1 LLKPIEEFA
10 KHIAITGFKNVKI
23 KDVEEFLEKINR
35 EKPANVEVQFF
46 DAELVATWQHLY
58 FAVLNALTAFK
69 NKQNISKALAIEIM
83 LYASAQRQ
91 IRKAMEL
98 IGIKPNSS
106 KIVVIAVGEDP
117 KTVETALSIVSK
129 HVEAERDENILEVTD
144 AKAKKIQEAFEIS
157 DLEIETVAKGDDLKG
172 ALVDLV
178 IERMAL
184 LSVQH

>member
-1 LLKPIEEFA
+1 
-10 KHIAITGFKNVKI
+10 
-23 KDVEEFLEKINR
+23 
-35 EKPANVEVQFF
+35 
-46 DAELVATWQHLY
+46 
-58 FAVLNALTAFK
+58 
-69 NKQNISKALAIEIM
+69 
-83 LYASAQRQ
+83 
-91 IRKAMEL
+91 
-98 IGIKPNSS
+98 
-106 KIVVIAVGEDP
+106 
-117 KTVETALSIVSK
+117 VETALSIVSK